1 MERQLESKCAM
12 QNIYM
17 KKFTTKKILNVIIHK
32 QHEDYSAGAIDLL
45 LPWVFPGDKVASV

>member
-45 LPWVFPGDKVASV
+45 LPRFFPGDKVARV